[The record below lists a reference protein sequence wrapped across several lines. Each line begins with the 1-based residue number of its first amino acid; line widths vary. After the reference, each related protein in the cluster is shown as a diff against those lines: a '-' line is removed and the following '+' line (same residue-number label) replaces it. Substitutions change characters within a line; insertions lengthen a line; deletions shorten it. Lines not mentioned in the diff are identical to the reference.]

1 MPPRGSLAPSPVRI
15 LDETR
20 ARFMDAGVSGDQ
32 DVVGHRVDVT
42 RAHGCGVGVGN
53 EQSLN

>member
-1 MPPRGSLAPSPVRI
+1 MLAPSPVRI
-15 LDETR
+15 LDTIR
-20 ARFMDAGVSGDQ
+20 TRFMAAGVSGDQ